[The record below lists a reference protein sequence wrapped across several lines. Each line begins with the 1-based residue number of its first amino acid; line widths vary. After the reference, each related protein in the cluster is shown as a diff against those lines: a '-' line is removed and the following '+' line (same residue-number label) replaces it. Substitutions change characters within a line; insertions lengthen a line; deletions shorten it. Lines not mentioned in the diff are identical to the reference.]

1 MLNSQP
7 LALACVLKTTR
18 DGDDTAGA
26 YHLELVVGVTG
37 DCHEFGIAGSPKD
50 GVVRTLEVYDFKG
63 ECLLAVVYLVTKR
76 DKRESTGLDNV
87 IGVVIHVEGDQA
99 L

>member
-37 DCHEFGIAGSPKD
+37 DCHEFGIAGSLED
-50 GVVRTLEVYDFKG
+50 GVVRTLEVYDFK
-63 ECLLAVVYLVTKR
+63 
-76 DKRESTGLDNV
+76 
-87 IGVVIHVEGDQA
+87 
-99 L
+99 